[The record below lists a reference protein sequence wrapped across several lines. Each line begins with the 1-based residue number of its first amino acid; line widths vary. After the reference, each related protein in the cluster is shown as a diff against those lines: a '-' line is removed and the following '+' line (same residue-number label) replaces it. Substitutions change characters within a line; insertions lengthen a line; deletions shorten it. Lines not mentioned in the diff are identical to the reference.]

1 MSDYINPPPPSLPAG
16 STVIAYLRDSGGP
29 NQEESIGQQ
38 ERVITEYC
46 KKYGLV
52 LMRIYAETASGR
64 AAKNRKSFLEMYQ
77 AIVGS
82 HADLRPRGLLLW
94 SYSRFSRNV
103 VQFNR
108 YLYSLLD
115 IGLIVHSLT
124 EQIPEGLSGQM
135 VLSITAYTHAK
146 FSEDLGKNIK
156 RGINDMVTAG
166 YSNGGKPPKGYIA
179 VRDHK
184 GTRRNGQER
193 TGLKWELD
201 PDLSPLVLLAWQMRA
216 QGKSYGEITKATGG
230 RLYTSKPS
238 WASHF
243 QNKSYLGIGKAGDLE
258 IPNHH
263 DAIITLELWDA
274 ARNIEKE
281 MRNKYHYRRNKN
293 PSLLSG
299 LSYCLHCGG
308 AMVLHTDENYKMYSC
323 GRRDRQRGETKDCKQ
338 LKRVNARKVET
349 LVLDTVLNRILLND
363 DMEALTK
370 EIQNQMVDTSA
381 LDAEIG
387 TANNLLINAERSITR
402 LMKLAESTGDI
413 EEVSKRLIELK
424 REKTE
429 LEIRMRV
436 LKAQRDIQAP
446 KITPEV
452 LRFVFSELRAQIEEA
467 IQSGDILTAK
477 RLISRTVKK
486 IEMSKE
492 TCIIHYTLPIGFSV
506 EEDDSLSAHK
516 KALH

>member
-1 MSDYINPPPPSLPAG
+1 MSDYINPPPPSLPTG

-166 YSNGGKPPKGYIA
+166 YCNGGKPPKGYIA
-179 VRDHK
+179 VRDYK

-193 TGLKWELD
+193 TGLKWKLD
-201 PDLSPLVLLAWQMRA
+201 PELSPLVVLAWKMRA

-230 RLYTSKPS
+230 RVYTSKPS
-238 WASHF
+238 WVSHF
-243 QNKSYLGIGKAGDLE
+243 KNKSYLGIGKAGDLE

-263 DAIITLELWDA
+263 DAIISPELWDA
-274 ARNIEKE
+274 VRSIEKE

-299 LSYCLHCGG
+299 LSYCLNCGA
-308 AMVLHTDENYKMYSC
+308 AMVLHTDEKYKRYSC
-323 GRRDRQRGETKDCKQ
+323 GKRDRQRGEAKDCNQ
-338 LKRVNARKVET
+338 VKRVNARKVET
-349 LVLDTVLNRILLND
+349 LVLDTVLNRILISD
-363 DMEALTK
+363 DLEALTQ
-370 EIQNQMVDTSA
+370 EIQKQMVDTST
-381 LDAEIG
+381 LDTEIE
-387 TANNLLINAERSITR
+387 TVNNLLINTERSITR

-424 REKTE
+424 REKTDR
-429 LEIRMRV
+429 EIRIKI

-446 KITPEV
+446 RITLEV

-486 IEMSKE
+486 IEMSRE
-492 TCIIHYTLPIGFSV
+492 TCIISYTLPIGFSD
-506 EEDDSLSAHK
+506 EEDESLSAH
-516 KALH
+516 